1 MDPNLIGILGA
12 LGLIILVFT
21 GFHIAI
27 AMGIVAVVGS
37 YFLVGPSAIM
47 MYFTH
52 ISFSTAADYSFAV
65 IPLFTVMGLIV
76 YQGGLVDDMYEF
88 LHITL
93 IKLRGGLMIATML
106 AAGFFAACSGSSLA
120 AAVTFSKISIPEMIK
135 RKYSIDFA
143 CGGVAAVGTQ
153 SALIPPSALLIIY
166 AIVAEQSVGRMLM
179 AGILPGV
186 LSNILYCIA
195 VIVVARV
202 IPSWVPYPDKN
213 VNYTWAE
220 KKKRVPWIWPL
231 PTLMLLVLGVIYLG
245 LCTPSEAAAFGA
257 SLSIVICIILTM
269 LKSRYQSKEK
279 ITLYGAIRKNGI
291 GNAFISSTSST
302 AMIFFIL
309 IGAMMFGRFIA
320 LSGVPVLLS
329 EYIAGLEINRWLILI
344 GFMLLWTLLGTFM
357 SATAIIVIVMPVILP
372 TINALEF
379 NIIWFGIL
387 AAKLSE
393 VAMITPPVGL
403 NLFAV
408 KGAIGTTATLGQIVR
423 GTIPFL
429 ITDIVTIALLML
441 FPIITL
447 LIPNAM
453 TTVP

>member
-1 MDPNLIGILGA
+1 ML
-12 LGLIILVFT
+12 
-21 GFHIAI
+21 
-27 AMGIVAVVGS
+27 
-37 YFLVGPSAIM
+37 
-47 MYFTH
+47 
-52 ISFSTAADYSFAV
+52 STMV
-65 IPLFTVMGLIV
+65 
-76 YQGGLVDDMYEF
+76 
-88 LHITL
+88 
-93 IKLRGGLMIATML
+93 

-120 AAVTFSKISIPEMIK
+120 AAATFSKISIPEMIK
-135 RKYSIDFA
+135 RKYSVDFA

-166 AIVAEQSVGRMLM
+166 AIVAEQSVGKMLM
-179 AGILPGV
+179 AGILPGI
-186 LSNILYCIA
+186 LSNLLYCLTVIA
-195 VIVVARV
+195 VSRL
-202 IPSWVPYPDKN
+202 IPSWIPYPDKN
-213 VNYTWAE
+213 EKYSWADI
-220 KKKRVPWIWPL
+220 KKHLPWIWPL
-231 PTLMLLVLGVIYLG
+231 PILMLLVLGVIYLG
-245 LCTPSEAAAFGA
+245 LCTPSEAAAVGA
-257 SLSIVICIILTM
+257 SLAIAICIILTL
-269 LKSRYQSKEK
+269 LKSRYQSNDK
-279 ITLYGAIRKNGI
+279 ISLYNAIRKNRI
-291 GNAFISSTSST
+291 GTAFISSTSST

-329 EYIAGLEINRWLILI
+329 EFIAGLDINRWLILI

-357 SATAIIVIVMPVILP
+357 SATAIIVIIMPVILP
-372 TINALEF
+372 SIIALEF

-408 KGAIGTTATLGQIVR
+408 KGAIGATATLGQIVR

-429 ITDIVTIALLML
+429 VTDFITIAILML